1 MNRRIRLASLWVA
14 TCLTTPGLAAD
25 LYRKAPPVAYPDW
38 SGVYVG
44 LEAGHGWGND
54 KFDSLSSLGGVGGAG
69 DIANTFSGYSSA
81 LPTGFAGPGVG
92 PFDKINQQG
101 RLLGGFAGA
110 QKQSGNWVFGVEAD
124 FDGADIK
131 GSQTATARVF
141 TETEGSRTETLTQQH
156 TLNTKIDELGTLR
169 GKIGWAWSPNWMFY
183 GTGGLAWA
191 HARDDF
197 SASQT
202 FCDFRGICRPDLFES
217 VSSVI
222 GGVSSSSGV
231 SMLGWTVG
239 AGLDYKWQL
248 DQGSAVIFGVE
259 YLHYQF
265 GEHSLAF
272 GGPLC
277 VCRDDT
283 TFTISAI
290 CSASTELGK
299 EGRKGGAIPLLSVR
313 RRGMN
318 PWRPRPMTRS
328 IQLPSP
334 VATSLIC

>member
-1 MNRRIRLASLWVA
+1 V
-14 TCLTTPGLAAD
+14 
-25 LYRKAPPVAYPDW
+25 
-38 SGVYVG
+38 
-44 LEAGHGWGND
+44 
-54 KFDSLSSLGGVGGAG
+54 LGIEG
-69 DIANTFSGYSSA
+69 
-81 LPTGFAGPGVG
+81 
-92 PFDKINQQG
+92 
-101 RLLGGFAGA
+101 
-110 QKQSGNWVFGVEAD
+110 D

-131 GSQTATARVF
+131 GSQTAFATVF
-141 TETEGSRTETLTQQH
+141 TATTSTPSGTLKDTLNQSH

-277 VCRDDT
+277 ACRDDT
-283 TFTISAI
+283 TFTIGNATQTIDAI
-290 CSASTELGK
+290 K
-299 EGRKGGAIPLLSVR
+299 GRISYLF
-313 RRGMN
+313 
-318 PWRPRPMTRS
+318 S
-328 IQLPSP
+328 IH
-334 VATSLIC
+334 

>member
-1 MNRRIRLASLWVA
+1 MSFVLWGVIMRRLIVALTSTVSVVALTHMAS
-14 TCLTTPGLAAD
+14 AAD
-25 LYRKAPPVAYPDW
+25 LRVVTKAPPPLPPPVQDW
-38 SGVYVG
+38 SGIYVG
-44 LEAGHGWGND
+44 LEGGYGWGKQNTN
-54 KFDSLSSLGGVGGAG
+54 FDPFSSNIINAEDRTECTGGVVPTA
-69 DIANTFSGYSSA
+69 APPPSFSCFPDAAIGSVSQSGW
-81 LPTGFAGPGVG
+81 LF
-92 PFDKINQQG
+92 
-101 RLLGGFAGA
+101 GGFAGA
-110 QKQSGNWVFGVEAD
+110 QKQWGSWVLGIEGD

-131 GSQTATARVF
+131 GSQTAFATVF
-141 TETEGSRTETLTQQH
+141 TATTSTPSGTLKDTLNQSH

-277 VCRDDT
+277 ACRDDT
-283 TFTISAI
+283 TFTIGNATQTIDAI
-290 CSASTELGK
+290 K
-299 EGRKGGAIPLLSVR
+299 GRISYLF
-313 RRGMN
+313 
-318 PWRPRPMTRS
+318 S
-328 IQLPSP
+328 IH
-334 VATSLIC
+334 